1 MIDQSRGTLRSIEVL
16 NTELTATTCTYMY
29 THAVTTIYYI
39 RAKTMALSHTERIR
53 ACPVTSGYRNHSH
66 ICYGKGKGASW
77 HMLLH

>member
-1 MIDQSRGTLRSIEVL
+1 MIDKSRGTLRSIEVL
-16 NTELTATTCTYMY
+16 NTELTTCTCMY

-39 RAKTMALSHTERIR
+39 RAKTVALSLTERIR
-53 ACPVTSGYRNHSH
+53 ACPVASGYRNHSH